1 MLNFAIR
8 IHLASRASKN
18 IAIGIKIFEIAVVVT
33 PVSRATIAIVIP
45 YRSINSRAIFFRI
58 LLICRR
64 LRS

>member
-1 MLNFAIR
+1 LRDVDELELNAR
-8 IHLASRASKN
+8 I
-18 IAIGIKIFEIAVVVT
+18 IIFEIAVVVT